1 MPLQHLPRERID
13 GELKKALLKAEK
25 PSVFFEGLRKMGQL
39 DYWFPELKAL
49 MGVAQ
54 NPVYHSEGDVW
65 TLTMM
70 VLDEAA
76 KLRERT
82 RNLYWFMLSVLTHDF
97 GKAICIEEKNGV
109 IHACLHETKGL
120 PLVEP
125 FCAASPMKSSSSS
138 MY

>member
-1 MPLQHLPRERID
+1 
-13 GELKKALLKAEK
+13 
-25 PSVFFEGLRKMGQL
+25 MGQL